1 MYADLEV
8 VTKKKRSE
16 APEVDQHTVTYSTLD
31 MAATSRTKASTMPT
45 PSKGES
51 AEQGEGR
58 KRGSLD
64 SRSRLNF
71 TLYVAKTRTGTD
83 CMSVASNINFFS

>member
-1 MYADLEV
+1 MEAVVYADLGV

-31 MAATSRTKASTMPT
+31 MAATSRMKASTMPA
-45 PSKGES
+45 PSKGGS

-58 KRGSLD
+58 EIGWVALTHSI
-64 SRSRLNF
+64 LNTAF
-71 TLYVAKTRTGTD
+71 
-83 CMSVASNINFFS
+83 

>member
-1 MYADLEV
+1 MYLTTCTNIDQGINHLYALSQATVESVVYADLGV

-31 MAATSRTKASTMPT
+31 MTATSRMKASTMPV
-45 PSKGES
+45 PSKEGS

-58 KRGSLD
+58 KREG
-64 SRSRLNF
+64 
-71 TLYVAKTRTGTD
+71 
-83 CMSVASNINFFS
+83 